1 MCCAKI
7 YLNILTSEFYCD
19 WRVSMKT
26 KEKKLEEKI
35 KTLIGIEKLTYK
47 DIEEIIEEMQKK
59 CTTS

>member
-7 YLNILTSEFYCD
+7 YLTILTNEVYCD

-47 DIEEIIEEMQKK
+47 DIEEIIEEMNKK

>member
-1 MCCAKI
+1 
-7 YLNILTSEFYCD
+7 
-19 WRVSMKT
+19 MKT

-47 DIEEIIEEMQKK
+47 DIEEIIEEMKKK

>member
-19 WRVSMKT
+19 WRVSMKA

-35 KTLIGIEKLTYK
+35 KILSGIEKLTYK
-47 DIEEIIEEMQKK
+47 DIEEIIEEMKKK